1 MISVSSTALGAL
13 APDASEMQAPHEVPM
28 LRSVRLTAPTSASRE
43 TIVDDILGQSAVFR
57 DALRQVETVAPTE
70 STVLIYGETGTGKEC
85 FARAIHGHSCRTAGP
100 FIKMNCAALPPTLLE
115 SELFGHEKGAFT
127 GALARRTGR
136 FELAQNGTL
145 FLDEIGEMALDLQP
159 KLLRVIQEREF
170 ERVGGSR
177 TVPCNARLVAA
188 TNRDLGAMV
197 EDRSFREDLY
207 YRLNVFPIRVP
218 PLRERRE
225 DIPLLASAFAER
237 FARSMNKDV
246 RGITAASMA
255 RLQGHHWPGNVRE
268 LQNVL
273 ERAVILATGPV
284 LDIPL
289 NAERPERPSLP
300 PPSDALAEVNRAH
313 ILSVLQKT
321 HGVVGGPTGAAA
333 LLGMKR
339 STLNFRMKKLG
350 ITRSDRQ

>member
-1 MISVSSTALGAL
+1 
-13 APDASEMQAPHEVPM
+13 
-28 LRSVRLTAPTSASRE
+28 
-43 TIVDDILGQSAVFR
+43 
-57 DALRQVETVAPTE
+57 
-70 STVLIYGETGTGKEC
+70 
-85 FARAIHGHSCRTAGP
+85 
-100 FIKMNCAALPPTLLE
+100 
-115 SELFGHEKGAFT
+115 
-127 GALARRTGR
+127 
-136 FELAQNGTL
+136 
-145 FLDEIGEMALDLQP
+145 
-159 KLLRVIQEREF
+159 
-170 ERVGGSR
+170 
-177 TVPCNARLVAA
+177 
-188 TNRDLGAMV
+188 
-197 EDRSFREDLY
+197 
-207 YRLNVFPIRVP
+207 
-218 PLRERRE
+218 
-225 DIPLLASAFAER
+225 
-237 FARSMNKDV
+237 
-246 RGITAASMA
+246 MA